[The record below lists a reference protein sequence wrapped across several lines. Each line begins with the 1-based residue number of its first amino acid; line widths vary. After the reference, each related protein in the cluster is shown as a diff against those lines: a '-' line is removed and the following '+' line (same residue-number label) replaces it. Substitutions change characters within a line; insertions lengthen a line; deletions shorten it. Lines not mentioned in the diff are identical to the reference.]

1 MIKDGQKL
9 RDHAQQRHDEKM
21 AELQRTIDELNQEYL
36 GVKAAN
42 QAAEKNLCTPHI
54 LLTGYENADKQCTG
68 ALESYDQEMRERNK
82 ERDET

>member
-42 QAAEKNLCTPHI
+42 QAAEKNL
-54 LLTGYENADKQCTG
+54 LTGYENADKQYTG

>member
-42 QAAEKNLCTPHI
+42 QAAEKNL
-54 LLTGYENADKQCTG
+54 LTGYENADKQCTG

>member
-1 MIKDGQKL
+1 
-9 RDHAQQRHDEKM
+9 M

-42 QAAEKNLCTPHI
+42 QAAEKNL
-54 LLTGYENADKQCTG
+54 LTGYENADKQYTG

>member
-9 RDHAQQRHDEKM
+9 RDLAQQRHDEKM

-42 QAAEKNLCTPHI
+42 QAAEKNL
-54 LLTGYENADKQCTG
+54 LTGYENADKQYTG